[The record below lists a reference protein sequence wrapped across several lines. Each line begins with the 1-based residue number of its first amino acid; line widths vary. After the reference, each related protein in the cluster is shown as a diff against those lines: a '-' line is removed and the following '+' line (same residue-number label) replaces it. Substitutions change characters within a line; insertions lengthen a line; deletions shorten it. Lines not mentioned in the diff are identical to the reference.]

1 MNSNGR
7 YFAVL
12 PVPPFSGCTEAAKAR
27 ELSEKLG
34 VEIQRSMVV
43 LAHSPMR
50 TLAPMYWGKRVMV
63 LGSSAKEIAHEDLG
77 LDATVR
83 SEAPTCVPP

>member
-1 MNSNGR
+1 M
-7 YFAVL
+7 L